1 MDPVRSMLFTPGN
14 RLDMLAKAV
23 HSGTDA
29 VIVDLEDSVSVDNK
43 PEARANLANLPESPV
58 PYYVRTNAVE
68 TGLLWDDIVAAGVS
82 PADRRDHPQG
92 RGPHGDQ
99 PGRRGT

>member
-1 MDPVRSMLFTPGN
+1 MLG
-14 RLDMLAKAV
+14 KAV

-43 PEARANLANLPESPV
+43 PEARANLDRLPESPV

-68 TGLLWDDIVAAGVS
+68 TGLLWDDIVAAGGS
-82 PADRRDHPQG
+82 PQSASSSPRPRTPRSSARSTAH
-92 RGPHGDQ
+92 
-99 PGRRGT
+99 